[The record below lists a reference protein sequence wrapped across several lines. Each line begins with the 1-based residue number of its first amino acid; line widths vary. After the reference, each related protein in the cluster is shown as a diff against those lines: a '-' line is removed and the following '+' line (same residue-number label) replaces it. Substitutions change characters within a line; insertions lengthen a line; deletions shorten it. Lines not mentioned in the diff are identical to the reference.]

1 MEQGIDI
8 HETNLLDQR
17 KRPNELDLME
27 IDFPDL
33 KRPQEKKPKRENNPF
48 VANSREDLFL
58 QRATY
63 SKVD

>member
-1 MEQGIDI
+1 MEQGIDV
-8 HETNLLDQR
+8 HETSLLDQR
-17 KRPNELDLME
+17 KRPSEVELME
-27 IDFPDL
+27 IEFPDL
-33 KRPQEKKPKRENNPF
+33 KRPQEKKPKREHNHF